1 MKFWNTCKAC
11 NGKGEVNPNSPHAR
25 KPPKMTGEIIDR
37 STSVCKKCDGCGIQW
52 KMTRGGN

>member
-11 NGKGEVNPNSPHAR
+11 NGRGEVNPNSPHAR
-25 KPPKMTGEIIDR
+25 KPPKMSGEIIDR

-52 KMTRGGN
+52 KMTRK